1 MFLECAADGV
11 FTTLPVKF
19 IIKTELGS
27 SMNTKI
33 DRKIAVIFVADVVGY
48 SKHMEKDEDTTIKSF
63 NACEKILNKL
73 IKKYKGSVFN
83 TAGDSVL
90 AEFPSAVNAVEC
102 GVNFQSEIRKRNA
115 SDKTHVK
122 LEFRIGI
129 NMGDVVKKDNNLIG
143 DGVNIAARLEALAQ
157 PNGISISKSV
167 YDFVVPKTKMTF
179 NDLGV
184 QKVKQNEF
192 HAFDILLDP
201 TQKRKLKTRSKSYV
215 PIIGAIAAAVMI
227 GLIVFS
233 FLNLN
238 NNTSTSADNQTQIEN
253 QKILGRT
260 LLISPF
266 VNRSGSDTYDYLAE
280 GITDHLI
287 SSISSTVLLNIVP
300 RQQSFITKEK
310 SYTFSQ
316 LREKMNVSFILNG
329 STYVS
334 NDKFRINFELIGLE
348 KNEILWSESREFSL
362 ENFFDSQDEIEF
374 LVRRVLQSK
383 LTMGESYSASIARYF
398 KDRSE
403 YRTVLKLI
411 TEPYKDNFFVTEK
424 YAEPFK
430 LLTERNPNN
439 SFAHF
444 LYAQALLKQQRAGK
458 LPFKDYELMQK
469 AILRARELD
478 PDNSAIYPVL
488 ASIGAWTMGMSIVE
502 AQEYNLKGVEL
513 GPDNFLTLFLAGSN
527 FDVGR
532 ISDAISYLL
541 RAKQIAP
548 FGPNDVDPQLI
559 RAYLYAKKQVTDS
572 VSKAEK
578 IAAEMMTHP
587 EDYKVFWG
595 NVYSVY
601 IKARTKRIPEAK
613 KILDNFLKK
622 NELSI
627 REVLRKIKNA
637 NYADKVFTDYISYIL
652 ILTYDVNLLEELK
665 NEFLIDDT
673 EFDEERLKKL
683 KQEFKV
689 P

>member
-1 MFLECAADGV
+1 M
-11 FTTLPVKF
+11 TT
-19 IIKTELGS
+19 E
-27 SMNTKI
+27 I
-33 DRKIAVIFVADVVGY
+33 DRKIAVIFIADVVGY
-48 SKHMEKDEDTTIKSF
+48 SKHMEKNENATIKSYT
-63 NACEKILNKL
+63 ACEKILNKL
-73 IKKYKGSVFN
+73 LKKYKGSVFN

-102 GVNFQSEIRKRNA
+102 GVDFQNEIKKRNHFDNTA
-115 SDKTHVK
+115 IK
-122 LEFRIGI
+122 LEFRLGI
-129 NMGDVVKKDNNLIG
+129 NMGDVVKKDGNLIG

-157 PNGISISKSV
+157 PNGVTISKSV

-179 NDLGV
+179 NDLGI

-201 TQKRKLKTRSKSYV
+201 SQKRSLKTRLKFNMIS
-215 PIIGAIAAAVMI
+215 IGALAALVML
-227 GLIVFS
+227 GFTGFS
-233 FLNLN
+233 YLNSN
-238 NNTSTSADNQTQIEN
+238 YNTSISADNGTEVEAE
-253 QKILGRT
+253 KILGRT

-266 VNRSGSDTYDYLAE
+266 INKSGSDAYDYLSE

-300 RQQSFITKEK
+300 RQQSYVANEK
-310 SYTFSQ
+310 NYSFSQ
-316 LREKMNVSFILNG
+316 IRNKMNVSFILNG
-329 STYVS
+329 STYVA

-348 KNEILWSESREFSL
+348 KDEILWSESREFSL
-362 ENFFDSQDEIEF
+362 DKFFESQDEIEF

-383 LTMGESYSASIARYF
+383 LTMGESYSSSIARYF
-398 KDRSE
+398 EDRTE
-403 YRTVLKLI
+403 YRAVLKLI
-411 TEPYKDNFFVTEK
+411 TEPYKDNFFVSEK

-458 LPFKDYELMQK
+458 LAFKDYELMQNAIIK
-469 AILRARELD
+469 AKDLD
-478 PDNSAIYPVL
+478 PENSAVYPVL
-488 ASIGAWTMGMSIVE
+488 ASIGAWTMGMNIVE
-502 AQEYNLKGVEL
+502 AQEYNLKGIEL

-548 FGPNDVDPQLI
+548 YGPHDVDPQLI

-578 IAAEMMTHP
+578 IAEKMLTHP

-601 IKARTKRIPEAK
+601 IKARTERIPEGK
-613 KILDNFLKK
+613 KILNKFLKQK
-622 NELSI
+622 ELSI
-627 REVLRKIKNA
+627 REVLRKVKNA
-637 NYADKVFTDYISYIL
+637 NYADKLFTDYISYIL

-665 NEFLIDDT
+665 SEFLIDDA
-673 EFDEERLKKL
+673 EFDEETLKKL
-683 KQEFKV
+683 KKEFKV
-689 P
+689 PGST

>member
-1 MFLECAADGV
+1 MS
-11 FTTLPVKF
+11 
-19 IIKTELGS
+19 TE
-27 SMNTKI
+27 I
-33 DRKIAVIFVADVVGY
+33 DRKIAVIFIADVVGY
-48 SKHMEKDEDTTIKSF
+48 SKHMEKDENATIKSY

-73 IKKYKGSVFN
+73 LKKYKGSVFN

-90 AEFPSAVNAVEC
+90 SEFLSAVNAVQC
-102 GVNFQSEIRKRNA
+102 GVDFQNEIKKRNE
-115 SDKTHVK
+115 SDKTDVK
-122 LEFRIGI
+122 LEFRLGI
-129 NMGDVVKKDNNLIG
+129 NMGDVVKKEGNLIG

-157 PNGISISKSV
+157 PNGVTISKSV

-179 NDLGV
+179 NDLGI

-201 TQKRKLKTRSKSYV
+201 SQKRKLKTKPKSNIT
-215 PIIGAIAAAVMI
+215 IIGAFAALVMF
-227 GLIVFS
+227 GLLSFS
-233 FLNLN
+233 YLKSNY
-238 NNTSTSADNQTQIEN
+238 STPISADNGAEIESE
-253 QKILGRT
+253 KILGRT

-266 VNRSGSDTYDYLAE
+266 INRSGSDTYNYLSE
-280 GITDHLI
+280 GMTDHLI
-287 SSISSTVLLNIVP
+287 SSISSTVLLNVVP
-300 RQQSFITKEK
+300 RQQSFITKENK
-310 SYTFSQ
+310 YSFSQ
-316 LREKMNVSFILNG
+316 IREKMNVSFILNG

-348 KNEILWSESREFSL
+348 KDEILWSESREFSL
-362 ENFFDSQDEIEF
+362 EKFFDAQDEIEF

-383 LTMGESYSASIARYF
+383 LTMGESYSSSIARYF
-398 KDRSE
+398 KDRTE

-458 LPFKDYELMQK
+458 LAFKDYELMQNAIIK
-469 AILRARELD
+469 AKELD
-478 PDNSAIYPVL
+478 PDNSAVYPVL
-488 ASIGAWTMGMSIVE
+488 ASIGAWTMGMNIVE

-513 GPDNFLTLFLAGSN
+513 GPDDFLTLFLAGSN
-527 FDVGR
+527 FDVGK

-548 FGPNDVDPQLI
+548 YGPNDVDPQLI
-559 RAYLYAKKQVTDS
+559 RAYLFAKKQVTDS

-578 IAAEMMTHP
+578 IAEELSMHP
-587 EDYKVFWG
+587 EDFKVFWG

-601 IKARTKRIPEAK
+601 IKARTKRIPEGK
-613 KILDNFLKK
+613 KILDKFLKQK
-622 NELSI
+622 ELSI

-637 NYADKVFTDYISYIL
+637 NYADKLFTDYISYIL
-652 ILTYDVNLLEELK
+652 ILTHDVNLLEELK

-673 EFDEERLKKL
+673 EFDTEILEKLKK
-683 KQEFKV
+683 EFKV
-689 P
+689 PGSI

>member
-1 MFLECAADGV
+1 M
-11 FTTLPVKF
+11 TT
-19 IIKTELGS
+19 E
-27 SMNTKI
+27 I
-33 DRKIAVIFVADVVGY
+33 DRKIAVIFIADVVGY
-48 SKHMEKDEDTTIKSF
+48 SKHMEKDENATIKSY
-63 NACEKILNKL
+63 NACEKILDKL
-73 IKKYKGSVFN
+73 LKKYKGSVFN

-90 AEFPSAVNAVEC
+90 AEFPSAVNAVQC
-102 GVNFQSEIRKRNA
+102 GVDFQNGIKKINE
-115 SDKTHVK
+115 SDKTVVK
-122 LEFRIGI
+122 LEFRLGI
-129 NMGDVVKKDNNLIG
+129 NMGDVVNKEGNLIG

-157 PNGISISKSV
+157 PNGVAISKSV

-179 NDLGV
+179 NDLGI

-201 TQKRKLKTRSKSYV
+201 SQKRKLKTK
-215 PIIGAIAAAVMI
+215 PTFNITIIGAFATLVMF
-227 GLIVFS
+227 GLLSFS
-233 FLNLN
+233 YLKSNY
-238 NNTSTSADNQTQIEN
+238 STSISPDNGAEIESE
-253 QKILGRT
+253 KILGRT

-266 VNRSGSDTYDYLAE
+266 INRSGSDTYDYLSE

-310 SYTFSQ
+310 NYSFAQ
-316 LREKMNVSFILNG
+316 IRERMNVSFILNG

-348 KNEILWSESREFSL
+348 KDEILWSESREFSL
-362 ENFFDSQDEIEF
+362 ENFFDAQDEIEF

-383 LTMGESYSASIARYF
+383 LTMGESYSSSLARYF
-398 KDRSE
+398 KDRTE

-424 YAEPFK
+424 YAEPFR

-439 SFAHF
+439 SFAYF

-458 LPFKDYELMQK
+458 LAFKDYELMQNAIIK
-469 AILRARELD
+469 AKELD
-478 PDNSAIYPVL
+478 PDNSAVYPVL
-488 ASIGAWTMGMSIVE
+488 ASIGAWTMGMNIVE

-513 GPDNFLTLFLAGSN
+513 GPDDFLTLFLAGSN
-527 FDVGR
+527 FDVGK

-548 FGPNDVDPQLI
+548 YGPNDVDPQLI
-559 RAYLYAKKQVTDS
+559 RAYLFAKKQVTDS

-578 IAAEMMTHP
+578 IAEELSTHP

-601 IKARTKRIPEAK
+601 IKARTKRIPEGK
-613 KILDNFLKK
+613 KILDKFLKQK
-622 NELSI
+622 KLSI
-627 REVLRKIKNA
+627 REVLKKIKNA
-637 NYADKVFTDYISYIL
+637 NYADKLFTDYISYIL
-652 ILTYDVNLLEELK
+652 ILTHDVNLLDELK
-665 NEFLIDDT
+665 NEFLIDDA
-673 EFDEERLKKL
+673 EFDTEILEKLKK
-683 KQEFKV
+683 EFKV
-689 P
+689 PGSI

>member
-1 MFLECAADGV
+1 M
-11 FTTLPVKF
+11 TTD
-19 IIKTELGS
+19 
-27 SMNTKI
+27 I
-33 DRKIAVIFVADVVGY
+33 DRKIAVIFIADVVGY
-48 SKHMEKDEDTTIKSF
+48 SKHMEKNENATIKSYT
-63 NACEKILNKL
+63 ACEKILNKL
-73 IKKYKGSVFN
+73 LKKYKGSVFN

-90 AEFPSAVNAVEC
+90 AEFQSAVNAVEC
-102 GVNFQSEIRKRNA
+102 GVDFQNEIKKRNY
-115 SDKTHVK
+115 SDNTAIK
-122 LEFRIGI
+122 LEFRLGI
-129 NMGDVVKKDNNLIG
+129 NMGDVVKKDGNLIG

-157 PNGISISKSV
+157 PNGVTISKSV

-179 NDLGV
+179 NDLGI

-192 HAFDILLDP
+192 HAFDILIDP
-201 TQKRKLKTRSKSYV
+201 SQKRSLKTRLKFNMISTGAFAALVMLSLIGFSY
-215 PIIGAIAAAVMI
+215 
-227 GLIVFS
+227 
-233 FLNLN
+233 LNSN
-238 NNTSTSADNQTQIEN
+238 YNTSISSDNGTEVEAE
-253 QKILGRT
+253 KILGRT

-266 VNRSGSDTYDYLAE
+266 INKSGSDAYDYLSE

-300 RQQSFITKEK
+300 RQQSYVVNEK
-310 SYTFSQ
+310 NYSFSQ
-316 LREKMNVSFILNG
+316 IRNKMNVSFILNG
-329 STYVS
+329 STYVA

-348 KNEILWSESREFSL
+348 KDEILWSESREFSL
-362 ENFFDSQDEIEF
+362 DKFFESQDEIEF

-383 LTMGESYSASIARYF
+383 LTMGESYSSSIARYF
-398 KDRSE
+398 EDRTE
-403 YRTVLKLI
+403 YRAVLKLI

-458 LPFKDYELMQK
+458 LAFKDYELMQNAIIK
-469 AILRARELD
+469 AKELD
-478 PDNSAIYPVL
+478 PENSAVYPVL
-488 ASIGAWTMGMSIVE
+488 ASIGAWTMGMNIVE

-548 FGPNDVDPQLI
+548 YGPNDVDPQLI

-578 IAAEMMTHP
+578 IAEKMLTHP

-601 IKARTKRIPEAK
+601 IKARTERIPEGK
-613 KILDNFLKK
+613 KILNKFLKQK
-622 NELSI
+622 ELSI
-627 REVLRKIKNA
+627 REVLRKVKNA
-637 NYADKVFTDYISYIL
+637 NYADKLFTDYISYIL

-665 NEFLIDDT
+665 SEFLIDDA
-673 EFDEERLKKL
+673 EFDEETLKKL
-683 KQEFKV
+683 KKEFKV
-689 P
+689 PGST

>member
-1 MFLECAADGV
+1 MTAE
-11 FTTLPVKF
+11 
-19 IIKTELGS
+19 
-27 SMNTKI
+27 I
-33 DRKIAVIFVADVVGY
+33 DRKIAVIFIADVVGY
-48 SKHMEKDEDTTIKSF
+48 SKHMEKNENATIMSYT
-63 NACEKILNKL
+63 ACEKILNKL
-73 IKKYKGSVFN
+73 LKKYKGSVFN

-102 GVNFQSEIRKRNA
+102 GVDFQNEIKKRNR
-115 SDKTHVK
+115 SDNTAVK
-122 LEFRIGI
+122 LEFRLGI
-129 NMGDVVKKDNNLIG
+129 NMGDVVKKDSNLIG

-157 PNGISISKSV
+157 PNGVTISKSV
-167 YDFVVPKTKMTF
+167 YDFVVPKTKMSF
-179 NDLGV
+179 NDLGI

-201 TQKRKLKTRSKSYV
+201 SQKRKLKTRLKSNMTTV
-215 PIIGAIAAAVMI
+215 GALAALVMLTLT
-227 GLIVFS
+227 GFS
-233 FLNLN
+233 YLNSN
-238 NNTSTSADNQTQIEN
+238 YNTSISADNGTEIEAE
-253 QKILGRT
+253 KILGRT

-266 VNRSGSDTYDYLAE
+266 INKSGSDTYDYLSE

-300 RQQSFITKEK
+300 RQQSYVAKEK
-310 SYTFSQ
+310 NYSFSQ
-316 LREKMNVSFILNG
+316 IRNKMNVSFILNG
-329 STYVS
+329 STYVA

-348 KNEILWSESREFSL
+348 KDEILWSESREFSI
-362 ENFFDSQDEIEF
+362 EKFFESQDEIEF

-383 LTMGESYSASIARYF
+383 LTMGESYSSSIARYF
-398 KDRSE
+398 EDRTE
-403 YRTVLKLI
+403 YRNVLKLI

-458 LPFKDYELMQK
+458 LAFKDYELMQNAIIK
-469 AILRARELD
+469 AKELD
-478 PDNSAIYPVL
+478 SENSAVYPVL
-488 ASIGAWTMGMSIVE
+488 ASIGAWTMGMNIVE

-548 FGPNDVDPQLI
+548 YGPNDVDPQLI

-578 IAAEMMTHP
+578 IAEKMLTHP

-601 IKARTKRIPEAK
+601 IKARTERIPEGK
-613 KILDNFLKK
+613 KILNNFLKQK
-622 NELSI
+622 ELSI
-627 REVLRKIKNA
+627 REVLRKVKNA
-637 NYADKVFTDYISYIL
+637 NYADKLFTDYISYIL
-652 ILTYDVNLLEELK
+652 ILTHDVNLLEELK
-665 NEFLIDDT
+665 SEFLIDDA
-673 EFDEERLKKL
+673 EFDEETLKKL
-683 KQEFKV
+683 RKEFKV
-689 P
+689 PGNT

>member
-1 MFLECAADGV
+1 M
-11 FTTLPVKF
+11 TT
-19 IIKTELGS
+19 E
-27 SMNTKI
+27 I
-33 DRKIAVIFVADVVGY
+33 DRKIAVIFIADVVGY
-48 SKHMEKDEDTTIKSF
+48 SKHMEKDENATIKSY
-63 NACEKILNKL
+63 NACEKILDKL
-73 IKKYKGSVFN
+73 LKKYRGSVFN

-90 AEFPSAVNAVEC
+90 AEFPSAVNAVQC
-102 GVNFQSEIRKRNA
+102 GVDFQNEIKKINQ
-115 SDKTHVK
+115 SNKTDVK

-129 NMGDVVKKDNNLIG
+129 NMGDVVNKEGNLIG

-157 PNGISISKSV
+157 PNGVTISKSV

-179 NDLGV
+179 NDLGI

-201 TQKRKLKTRSKSYV
+201 SQKRKLKTKTKSNIT
-215 PIIGAIAAAVMI
+215 IIGAFAALVI
-227 GLIVFS
+227 FGLLSFS
-233 FLNLN
+233 YLKSNY
-238 NNTSTSADNQTQIEN
+238 STPISADNGAEIESE
-253 QKILGRT
+253 KILGRT

-266 VNRSGSDTYDYLAE
+266 INRSGSDTYDYLSE

-310 SYTFSQ
+310 NYSFAQ
-316 LREKMNVSFILNG
+316 IREKMNVSFILNG

-348 KNEILWSESREFSL
+348 KDEILWSESREFSL
-362 ENFFDSQDEIEF
+362 ENFFDAQDEIEF

-383 LTMGESYSASIARYF
+383 LTMGESYSSSIARYF
-398 KDRSE
+398 KDRTE

-458 LPFKDYELMQK
+458 LAFKDYELMQNAIIK
-469 AILRARELD
+469 AKELD
-478 PDNSAIYPVL
+478 PANSAVYPVL
-488 ASIGAWTMGMSIVE
+488 ASIGAWTMGMNIVE

-513 GPDNFLTLFLAGSN
+513 GPDDFLTLFLAGSN
-527 FDVGR
+527 FDVGK

-548 FGPNDVDPQLI
+548 YGPNDVDPQLI
-559 RAYLYAKKQVTDS
+559 RAYLFAKKQVTDS

-578 IAAEMMTHP
+578 IAEELSTHP

-601 IKARTKRIPEAK
+601 IKARTKRIPEGK
-613 KILDNFLKK
+613 KILDKFLKQK
-622 NELSI
+622 ELSI

-637 NYADKVFTDYISYIL
+637 NYADKLFTDYISYIL
-652 ILTYDVNLLEELK
+652 ILTHDVNLLEELK

-673 EFDEERLKKL
+673 EFDTEILEKLKK
-683 KQEFKV
+683 EFKV
-689 P
+689 PGSI

>member
-1 MFLECAADGV
+1 
-11 FTTLPVKF
+11 
-19 IIKTELGS
+19 
-27 SMNTKI
+27 MNTKI

-48 SKHMEKDEDTTIKSF
+48 SKHMEKDEDATIKSF
-63 NACEKILNKL
+63 YACEKILNKH
-73 IKKYKGSVFN
+73 IKKYNGSVFN

-102 GVNFQSEIRKRNA
+102 GVNFQNEIRKRNA
-115 SDKTHVK
+115 SDRTHVK
-122 LEFRIGI
+122 IEFRLGI

-201 TQKRKLKTRSKSYV
+201 SQKRKLKTRSKSYV

-238 NNTSTSADNQTQIEN
+238 NNTSTSADNQTEIEN

-316 LREKMNVSFILNG
+316 LREEMNVSFILNG

-362 ENFFDSQDEIEF
+362 ENFFASQDEIEF

-488 ASIGAWTMGMSIVE
+488 ASIGAWTMGMNIVE

-527 FDVGR
+527 FDVGK

-613 KILDNFLKK
+613 KILDNFLKQ

>member
-1 MFLECAADGV
+1 MTAE
-11 FTTLPVKF
+11 
-19 IIKTELGS
+19 
-27 SMNTKI
+27 I
-33 DRKIAVIFVADVVGY
+33 DRKIAVIFIADVVGY
-48 SKHMEKDEDTTIKSF
+48 SKHMEKNENATIMSYT
-63 NACEKILNKL
+63 ACEKILNKL
-73 IKKYKGSVFN
+73 LKKYKGSVFN

-90 AEFPSAVNAVEC
+90 AEFQSAVNAVEC
-102 GVNFQSEIRKRNA
+102 GVDFQNEIKKRNR
-115 SDKTHVK
+115 SDNTAVK
-122 LEFRIGI
+122 LEFRLGI
-129 NMGDVVKKDNNLIG
+129 NMGDVVKKDSNLIG

-157 PNGISISKSV
+157 PNGVTISKSV
-167 YDFVVPKTKMTF
+167 YDFVVPKTKMSF
-179 NDLGV
+179 NDLGI

-201 TQKRKLKTRSKSYV
+201 SQKRKLKTRLKSNMTTV
-215 PIIGAIAAAVMI
+215 GALAALVMLTLT
-227 GLIVFS
+227 GFS
-233 FLNLN
+233 YLNSN
-238 NNTSTSADNQTQIEN
+238 YNTSISADNGTEIEAE
-253 QKILGRT
+253 KILGRT

-266 VNRSGSDTYDYLAE
+266 INKSGSDAYDYLSE

-300 RQQSFITKEK
+300 RQQSYAANEK
-310 SYTFSQ
+310 NYSFSQ
-316 LREKMNVSFILNG
+316 IRNKMNVSFILNG
-329 STYVS
+329 STYVA

-348 KNEILWSESREFSL
+348 KDEILWSESREFSL
-362 ENFFDSQDEIEF
+362 EKFFESQDEIEF

-383 LTMGESYSASIARYF
+383 LTMGESYSSSIARYF
-398 KDRSE
+398 EDRTE
-403 YRTVLKLI
+403 YRAVLKLI

-458 LPFKDYELMQK
+458 LAFKDYELMQNAIIK
-469 AILRARELD
+469 AKELD
-478 PDNSAIYPVL
+478 SENSAVYPVL
-488 ASIGAWTMGMSIVE
+488 ASIGAWTMGMNIVE

-548 FGPNDVDPQLI
+548 YGPNDVDPQLI

-578 IAAEMMTHP
+578 IAEKMLTHP

-601 IKARTKRIPEAK
+601 IKARTERIPEGK
-613 KILDNFLKK
+613 KILNKFLKQK
-622 NELSI
+622 ELSI
-627 REVLRKIKNA
+627 REVLRKVKNA
-637 NYADKVFTDYISYIL
+637 NYADKLFTDYISYIL
-652 ILTYDVNLLEELK
+652 ILTHDVNLLEELK
-665 NEFLIDDT
+665 SEFLIDDA
-673 EFDEERLKKL
+673 EFDEETLKKL
-683 KQEFKV
+683 KKEFKV
-689 P
+689 PGST

>member
-1 MFLECAADGV
+1 
-11 FTTLPVKF
+11 
-19 IIKTELGS
+19 
-27 SMNTKI
+27 MNTEI

-48 SKHMEKDEDTTIKSF
+48 SKHMERNENATIKSY

-73 IKKYKGSVFN
+73 LKKYKGSVFN

-102 GVNFQSEIRKRNA
+102 GVDFQNEIKKRNQ
-115 SDKTHVK
+115 SDKVDVK
-122 LEFRIGI
+122 LEFRLGI
-129 NMGDVVKKDNNLIG
+129 NMGDVVKKENNLIG

-167 YDFVVPKTKMTF
+167 YDFVVPKTKMSF
-179 NDLGV
+179 NDLGI

-192 HAFDILLDP
+192 HAFDILLNP
-201 TQKRKLKTRSKSYV
+201 SQRRKLKTKTKSYMA
-215 PIIGAIAAAVMI
+215 IIGAIAAVVVS

-233 FLNLN
+233 YLNLN
-238 NNTSTSADNQTQIEN
+238 SNNPISADNQTEIEN

-266 VNRSGSDTYDYLAE
+266 INKSGSDTYDYLSE

-287 SSISSTVLLNIVP
+287 SSISSTVLLNIIP
-300 RQQSFITKEK
+300 RQQSLIAKEK
-310 SYTFSQ
+310 NYSFSQ
-316 LREKMNVSFILNG
+316 LREEMNVSFILDG

-334 NDKFRINFELIGLE
+334 NNKFRINFELIGLE
-348 KNEILWSESREFSL
+348 KNEILWSESKEFSL
-362 ENFFDSQDEIEF
+362 ENFFDAQDEIEF
-374 LVRRVLQSK
+374 LVRRILQSK
-383 LTMGESYSASIARYF
+383 LTMGEAYSSSIAKYF
-398 KDRSE
+398 KDRTE

-411 TEPYKDNFFVTEK
+411 TEPYKDNFYVTEK

-430 LLTERNPNN
+430 LLMKRNPNN

-444 LYAQALLKQQRAGK
+444 LYAKALLKQQRAGK
-458 LPFKDYELMQK
+458 LAFKDYELMQN
-469 AILRARELD
+469 AIKKARELD
-478 PDNSAIYPVL
+478 PDNSAVYPVL
-488 ASIGAWTMGMSIVE
+488 ASIGAWTMGMNIVE
-502 AQEYNLKGVEL
+502 AQEYNLKGVKL

-548 FGPNDVDPQLI
+548 YGPNDVEAQLI

-613 KILDNFLKK
+613 KILEKFLQQK
-622 NELSI
+622 ELSI

-637 NYADKVFTDYISYIL
+637 NYADKVFTNYICYIL

-665 NEFLIDDT
+665 SDLLIDDS

-683 KQEFKV
+683 KKEFKV

>member
-1 MFLECAADGV
+1 
-11 FTTLPVKF
+11 
-19 IIKTELGS
+19 
-27 SMNTKI
+27 MNTEI

-48 SKHMEKDEDTTIKSF
+48 SKHMERNENATIRSY

-73 IKKYKGSVFN
+73 LKKYGGSVFN

-102 GVNFQSEIRKRNA
+102 GVDFQNEINKRNA
-115 SDKTHVK
+115 SDKTDIK
-122 LEFRIGI
+122 LEYRIGI

-157 PNGISISKSV
+157 ANGITISKSV

-201 TQKRKLKTRSKSYV
+201 SQKRSLKTKSNSML
-215 PIIGAIAAAVMI
+215 PMLGAVAAAVII
-227 GLIVFS
+227 GLIIFS
-233 FLNLN
+233 YLNLN
-238 NNTSTSADNQTQIEN
+238 YKIPISTDNQTEIEN

-266 VNRSGSDTYDYLAE
+266 INRSGSDSYDYLSE

-310 SYTFSQ
+310 NYSYSQ
-316 LREKMNVSFILNG
+316 LREKLNVTFILNG

-334 NDKFRINFELIGLE
+334 NEKFRINFELIGLE

-362 ENFFDSQDEIEF
+362 DNFFDAQDEIEF

-383 LTMGESYSASIARYF
+383 LTMGESYSSSIARYF

-458 LPFKDYELMQK
+458 LAFKDYELMQNAIIK
-469 AILRARELD
+469 AKELD
-478 PDNSAIYPVL
+478 PENSAVYPIL
-488 ASIGAWTMGMSIVE
+488 ASIGAWTMGMNIVQ
-502 AQEYNLKGVEL
+502 AQEYNLRGVEL

-527 FDVGR
+527 FDVGK

-548 FGPNDVDPQLI
+548 YGPNEVDPQLI

-578 IAAEMMTHP
+578 IATEMMNHP

-613 KILDNFLKK
+613 KILDKFLNQK
-622 NELSI
+622 ELSI
-627 REVLRKIKNA
+627 KEVLGKIKNA

-652 ILTYDVNLLEELK
+652 ILTYDVNLLEELT
-665 NEFLIDDT
+665 NEFLIDDA

-683 KQEFKV
+683 KKEFKV

>member
-1 MFLECAADGV
+1 M
-11 FTTLPVKF
+11 TT
-19 IIKTELGS
+19 E
-27 SMNTKI
+27 I
-33 DRKIAVIFVADVVGY
+33 DRKIAVIFIADVVGY
-48 SKHMEKDEDTTIKSF
+48 SKHMEKNENATIKSYT
-63 NACEKILNKL
+63 ACEKILNKL
-73 IKKYKGSVFN
+73 LKKYKGSVFN

-102 GVNFQSEIRKRNA
+102 GVDFQNEIKKRNQ
-115 SDKTHVK
+115 SDSTAVK
-122 LEFRIGI
+122 LMFRIGI
-129 NMGDVVKKDNNLIG
+129 NMGDVVKKDGNLIG

-157 PNGISISKSV
+157 PNGVTISKSV
-167 YDFVVPKTKMTF
+167 YDFVVPKTAMTF
-179 NDLGV
+179 NDLGI

-201 TQKRKLKTRSKSYV
+201 SQKRNLKTRLKSNM
-215 PIIGAIAAAVMI
+215 ITIGALAALVMLSLI
-227 GLIVFS
+227 GFS
-233 FLNLN
+233 YLNSN
-238 NNTSTSADNQTQIEN
+238 YNTSISADNGTEVEAE
-253 QKILGRT
+253 KILGRT

-266 VNRSGSDTYDYLAE
+266 INKSGSDAYDYLSE

-300 RQQSFITKEK
+300 RQQSYVANEK
-310 SYTFSQ
+310 NYSFSQ
-316 LREKMNVSFILNG
+316 IRNKMNVSFILNG
-329 STYVS
+329 STYVA

-348 KNEILWSESREFSL
+348 KDEILWSESREFSL
-362 ENFFDSQDEIEF
+362 DKFFESQDEIEF

-383 LTMGESYSASIARYF
+383 LTMGESYSSSIARYF
-398 KDRSE
+398 EDRTE
-403 YRTVLKLI
+403 YRAVLKLI
-411 TEPYKDNFFVTEK
+411 TEPYKDNFFVSEK

-458 LPFKDYELMQK
+458 LAFKDYELMQNAIIK
-469 AILRARELD
+469 AKELD
-478 PDNSAIYPVL
+478 PENSAVYPVL
-488 ASIGAWTMGMSIVE
+488 ASIGAWTMGMNIVE

-548 FGPNDVDPQLI
+548 YGPNDVDPQLI

-578 IAAEMMTHP
+578 IAEKMLTHP

-601 IKARTKRIPEAK
+601 IKARTERIPEGK
-613 KILDNFLKK
+613 KILNKFLKQK
-622 NELSI
+622 ELSI
-627 REVLRKIKNA
+627 REVLRKVKNA
-637 NYADKVFTDYISYIL
+637 NYADKLFTDYISYIL
-652 ILTYDVNLLEELK
+652 ILTHDVNLLEELK
-665 NEFLIDDT
+665 NEFLIDDA
-673 EFDEERLKKL
+673 EFDEETLKKL
-683 KQEFKV
+683 KKEFKV
-689 P
+689 PGST

>member
-1 MFLECAADGV
+1 M
-11 FTTLPVKF
+11 TT
-19 IIKTELGS
+19 E
-27 SMNTKI
+27 I
-33 DRKIAVIFVADVVGY
+33 DRKIAVIFIADVVGY
-48 SKHMEKDEDTTIKSF
+48 SKHMEKNENATIKSYT
-63 NACEKILNKL
+63 ACEKILNKL
-73 IKKYKGSVFN
+73 LKKYKGSVFN

-102 GVNFQSEIRKRNA
+102 GVDFQNEIKKRNY
-115 SDKTHVK
+115 SDNTAIK
-122 LEFRIGI
+122 LEFRLGI
-129 NMGDVVKKDNNLIG
+129 NMGDVVKKDGNLIG

-157 PNGISISKSV
+157 PNGVTISKSV

-179 NDLGV
+179 NDLGI

-201 TQKRKLKTRSKSYV
+201 SQKRSLKTRLKFNMT
-215 PIIGAIAAAVMI
+215 IIGACAALI
-227 GLIVFS
+227 IFGLFG
-233 FLNLN
+233 FFYLNSN
-238 NNTSTSADNQTQIEN
+238 YNTDISDDNGTEVEAE
-253 QKILGRT
+253 KLLGRT

-266 VNRSGSDTYDYLAE
+266 INKSGSESYDYLSE

-300 RQQSFITKEK
+300 RQQSYVVNEK
-310 SYTFSQ
+310 NYSFSQ
-316 LREKMNVSFILNG
+316 IRNKMNVSFILNG
-329 STYVS
+329 STYVA

-348 KNEILWSESREFSL
+348 KDEILWSESREFSL
-362 ENFFDSQDEIEF
+362 EKFFESQDEIEF

-383 LTMGESYSASIARYF
+383 LTMGESYSSSIARYF
-398 KDRSE
+398 EDRTE
-403 YRTVLKLI
+403 YRAVLKLI

-458 LPFKDYELMQK
+458 LAFKDYELMQNAIIK
-469 AILRARELD
+469 AKELD
-478 PDNSAIYPVL
+478 PENSAVYPVL
-488 ASIGAWTMGMSIVE
+488 ASIGAWTMGMNIVE
-502 AQEYNLKGVEL
+502 AQEYNLKGVKL

-548 FGPNDVDPQLI
+548 YGPNDVEPQLI

-613 KILDNFLKK
+613 KILDKFLQQK
-622 NELSI
+622 ELSI

-637 NYADKVFTDYISYIL
+637 NYADKVFTDYICYIL
-652 ILTYDVNLLEELK
+652 ILTYDVNLLRELK
-665 NEFLIDDT
+665 SDLLIDDS

-683 KQEFKV
+683 KKEFKV

>member
-1 MFLECAADGV
+1 MS
-11 FTTLPVKF
+11 
-19 IIKTELGS
+19 TE
-27 SMNTKI
+27 I
-33 DRKIAVIFVADVVGY
+33 DRKIAVIFIADVVGY
-48 SKHMEKDEDTTIKSF
+48 SKHMERDENSTIESYT
-63 NACEKILNKL
+63 ACEKILNNLLKR
-73 IKKYKGSVFN
+73 YKGSVFN

-102 GVNFQSEIRKRNA
+102 GVNFQNEIKKRNQ
-115 SDKTHVK
+115 SDNTEVK
-122 LEFRIGI
+122 LEFRLGI
-129 NMGDVVKKDNNLIG
+129 NMGDVVKRDGNLIG

-157 PNGISISKSV
+157 PNGVTISKSV

-179 NDLGV
+179 NDLGI

-192 HAFDILLDP
+192 HAYDIILDP
-201 TQKRKLKTRSKSYV
+201 SQKRKLKTKPESNIK
-215 PIIGAIAAAVMI
+215 IIGAFAALLI
-227 GLIVFS
+227 FGFLGLFY
-233 FLNLN
+233 LNSN
-238 NNTSTSADNQTQIEN
+238 YKAPISTDNGTDIESE
-253 QKILGRT
+253 KILGRT

-266 VNRSGSDTYDYLAE
+266 INRSGSDAYNYLSE
-280 GITDHLI
+280 GMTDHLI

-310 SYTFSQ
+310 NYSFSEI
-316 LREKMNVSFILNG
+316 REKLNVSFILNG

-334 NDKFRINFELIGLE
+334 NNKFRINFELIGLE
-348 KNEILWSESREFSL
+348 KDEILWSESREFSL
-362 ENFFDSQDEIEF
+362 ENFFDAQDEVEF

-383 LTMGESYSASIARYF
+383 LTMGESYSSSIARYF
-398 KDRSE
+398 EDRTE
-403 YRTVLKLI
+403 YRAVLKLI

-458 LPFKDYELMQK
+458 LAFKDYELMQNAIIK
-469 AILRARELD
+469 AKELD
-478 PDNSAIYPVL
+478 PNNSAVYPLL

-502 AQEYNLKGVEL
+502 AQEYNLKGVDL
-513 GPDNFLTLFLAGSN
+513 GPDNFLTLFLTGSN

-548 FGPNDVDPQLI
+548 YGPNDVDPQLI

-572 VSKAEK
+572 VSKAEEIVK
-578 IAAEMMTHP
+578 EMLVHP

-595 NVYSVY
+595 HVYSVY
-601 IKARTKRIPEAK
+601 IKARTERIPEGK
-613 KILDNFLKK
+613 KILNTYLKQK
-622 NELSI
+622 GLSI
-627 REVLRKIKNA
+627 REVLRKIQNA
-637 NYADKVFTDYISYIL
+637 NYADKLFTDYISYIL

-665 NEFLIDDT
+665 NEFSIDDT
-673 EFDEERLKKL
+673 EFDEETLKKL
-683 KQEFKV
+683 KKEFEV
-689 P
+689 PEIT

>member
-1 MFLECAADGV
+1 MTAE
-11 FTTLPVKF
+11 
-19 IIKTELGS
+19 
-27 SMNTKI
+27 I
-33 DRKIAVIFVADVVGY
+33 DRKIAVIFIADVVGY
-48 SKHMEKDEDTTIKSF
+48 SKHMEKNENATIMSYT
-63 NACEKILNKL
+63 ACEKILNKL
-73 IKKYKGSVFN
+73 LKKYKGSVFN

-102 GVNFQSEIRKRNA
+102 GVDFQNEIKKRNR
-115 SDKTHVK
+115 SDNTAVK
-122 LEFRIGI
+122 LEFRLGI
-129 NMGDVVKKDNNLIG
+129 NMGDVVKKDSNLIG

-157 PNGISISKSV
+157 PNGVTISKSV

-179 NDLGV
+179 NDLGI

-201 TQKRKLKTRSKSYV
+201 SQKRNIKTRLKSNM
-215 PIIGAIAAAVMI
+215 IIISALAALVMLSLI
-227 GLIVFS
+227 GFS
-233 FLNLN
+233 YLNSN
-238 NNTSTSADNQTQIEN
+238 YNTSISADNGTEIEAE
-253 QKILGRT
+253 KILGRT

-266 VNRSGSDTYDYLAE
+266 INKSGSDAYDYLSE

-300 RQQSFITKEK
+300 RQQSYVANEK
-310 SYTFSQ
+310 NYSFSQ
-316 LREKMNVSFILNG
+316 IRNKMNVSFILNG
-329 STYVS
+329 STYVA

-348 KNEILWSESREFSL
+348 KDEILWSESREFSL
-362 ENFFDSQDEIEF
+362 EKFFASQDEIEF

-383 LTMGESYSASIARYF
+383 LTMGESYSSSIARYF
-398 KDRSE
+398 EDRTE
-403 YRTVLKLI
+403 YRAVLKLI

-458 LPFKDYELMQK
+458 LAFKDYELMQNAIIK
-469 AILRARELD
+469 AKELD
-478 PDNSAIYPVL
+478 SENSAVYPVL
-488 ASIGAWTMGMSIVE
+488 ASIGAWTMGMNIVE

-548 FGPNDVDPQLI
+548 YGPNDVDPQLI

-578 IAAEMMTHP
+578 IAEKMLTHP

-601 IKARTKRIPEAK
+601 IKARTERIPEGK
-613 KILDNFLKK
+613 KILNNFLKQK
-622 NELSI
+622 ELSI
-627 REVLRKIKNA
+627 REVLRKVKNA
-637 NYADKVFTDYISYIL
+637 NYADKLFTDYISYIL
-652 ILTYDVNLLEELK
+652 ILTHDVNLLEELK
-665 NEFLIDDT
+665 SEFLIDDA
-673 EFDEERLKKL
+673 EFDEETLKKL
-683 KQEFKV
+683 KKEFKV
-689 P
+689 PGST

>member
-1 MFLECAADGV
+1 MN
-11 FTTLPVKF
+11 
-19 IIKTELGS
+19 TEL
-27 SMNTKI
+27 

-48 SKHMEKDEDTTIKSF
+48 SKHMEKDENATIKSY

-73 IKKYKGSVFN
+73 LEQYKGSVFN

-102 GVNFQSEIRKRNA
+102 GVDFQNEIKKRNV
-115 SDKTHVK
+115 SNTTDVK
-122 LEFRIGI
+122 LEFRLGI

-167 YDFVVPKTKMTF
+167 YDFVVPKTKMSF

-192 HAFDILLDP
+192 HAFDILLDHS
-201 TQKRKLKTRSKSYV
+201 QKRKIKTRAKFNV
-215 PIIGAIAAAVMI
+215 PIIGAIVAALMI

-238 NNTSTSADNQTQIEN
+238 YKNPISVDNQTDIEN
-253 QKILGRT
+253 QKILGHT

-266 VNRSGSDTYDYLAE
+266 VNRSGSDTYDYISE

-310 SYTFSQ
+310 NYSFSQ

-334 NDKFRINFELIGLE
+334 NDKFRVNVELIGLE

-362 ENFFDSQDEIEF
+362 GNFFEAQDEIEF

-383 LTMGESYSASIARYF
+383 LTMGESYSSSIARYF

-411 TEPYKDNFFVTEK
+411 TEPYKDNFFVTET

-430 LLTERNPNN
+430 LLAERNPNN
-439 SFAHF
+439 SFAHL

-458 LPFKDYELMQK
+458 LAFKDYMLMQN
-469 AILRARELD
+469 AILKAKELD
-478 PDNSAIYPVL
+478 PGNSAVYPVL
-488 ASIGAWTMGMSIVE
+488 ASIGAWTMGMNIVE

-548 FGPNDVDPQLI
+548 FGPHDVDPQLI

-578 IAAEMMTHP
+578 IATEMMTHP

-601 IKARTKRIPEAK
+601 IKARSKRIPEAK
-613 KILDNFLKK
+613 KILDNFLKQK
-622 NELSI
+622 ELSI

-652 ILTYDVNLLEELK
+652 ILTYDVSLLEELK

-673 EFDEERLKKL
+673 EFDQERLNKL